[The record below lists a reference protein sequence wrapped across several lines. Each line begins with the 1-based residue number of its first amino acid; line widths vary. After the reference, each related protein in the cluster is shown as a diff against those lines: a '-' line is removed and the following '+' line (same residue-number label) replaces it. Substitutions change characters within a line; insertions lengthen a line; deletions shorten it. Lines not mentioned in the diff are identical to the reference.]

1 MLEVNHKLNPLLVLK
16 FGGSCLED
24 IESFKQTTSIIKRFL
39 KKAKLVVVTSALKG
53 ITDKLIEFYE
63 KSNEYSFYCDKIV
76 NEISDVHKNIVNNL
90 FTANSEYFDEI
101 INFIN
106 KSITEITNLGSVVKL
121 IRPTKNLKDIILSY
135 GEKLSTYI
143 MCKYLISLGFK
154 SRFLSS
160 DEVIKTDE
168 NFGNAL
174 PLLDETENLVQ
185 EKLVPSLISNS
196 IDIVC
201 ITGFYGATKSN
212 KITTLGR
219 GGTDLTAAVIAYSL
233 RQNFKCKV
241 IYWKDVPGFLNAD
254 PRIIP
259 KSKLLEKIS
268 YLEAKELAYFG
279 SRVLHPLCL
288 DVNEKGGIPSEI
300 RSFKDPSASNFTSIV
315 KDYVTSEVI
324 IKAIS
329 SITRLSMVTVQ
340 SGTMISLA
348 RTASNLFA
356 LLDDN
361 EINIKFISQ
370 SSSENNITFVINK
383 DDSMKVSYLLR
394 NSELFGKQWFSI
406 KIDNDVSLIA
416 LIGPGMMY
424 APGIA
429 GKIFTVL
436 GDNGINVRA
445 IAQGSSEINFTAII
459 ERKDRKKAILALYD
473 AFIDQK

>member
-1 MLEVNHKLNPLLVLK
+1 VLEVNQKLHPLLVLK

-24 IESFKQTTSIIKRFL
+24 IDSFKQTTSIIKRCL

-53 ITDKLIEFYE
+53 VTDKLIEFYE
-63 KSNEYSFYCDKIV
+63 RSNEYGFYCERIL
-76 NEISDVHKNIVNNL
+76 NEVSEIHKNIVENL
-90 FTANSEYFDEI
+90 LTTNSEYYNDT
-101 INFIN
+101 INHIN
-106 KSITEITNLGSVVKL
+106 KLITEITNLGSVVKL
-121 IRPTKNLKDIILSY
+121 IRPSKILRDNILSY

-143 MCKYLISLGFK
+143 MFKYLISLGFN
-154 SRFLSS
+154 SSFLSS
-160 DEVIKTDE
+160 DEVLKTDN

-174 PLLDETENLVQ
+174 PLLKETESFVQ
-185 EKLVPSLISNS
+185 EKIVPLISSNS
-196 IDIVC
+196 TDIVC
-201 ITGFYGATKSN
+201 ITGFYGSTKNN

-259 KSKLLEKIS
+259 KSKLLKTIS

-279 SRVLHPLCL
+279 SKVLHPLCL

-300 RSFKDPSASNFTSIV
+300 RSFKDPSSSNFTSII
-315 KDYVTSEVI
+315 KDHPTSEVV

-329 SITRLSMVTVQ
+329 SIARLAIVTIQ

-348 RTASNLFA
+348 RTAANLFS
-356 LLDDN
+356 LLDAH

-370 SSSENNITFVINK
+370 SSSENNITFAIDK

-416 LIGPGMMY
+416 LIGPGMMH

-429 GKIFTVL
+429 GKIFTIL

-459 ERKDRKKAILALYD
+459 DRKDRKNAIISLYD
-473 AFIDQK
+473 AFID

>member
-1 MLEVNHKLNPLLVLK
+1 MLEVNQKLNPLLVLK

-24 IESFKQTTSIIKRFL
+24 IESFKQTTSIIKRSL

-53 ITDKLIEFYE
+53 VTDKLIEFYE
-63 KSNEYSFYCDKIV
+63 RSNEYDFYCDRIL
-76 NEISDVHKNIVNNL
+76 NEIFDIHKNIVDNL
-90 FTANSEYFDEI
+90 LTSNSEYYNDT
-101 INFIN
+101 INYIN
-106 KSITEITNLGSVVKL
+106 KLIMELTNLGTVVAL
-121 IRPTKNLKDIILSY
+121 IRPSKKLRDNILSY
-135 GEKLSTYI
+135 GEKFSTYI
-143 MCKYLISLGFK
+143 MCKYLISLGFN
-154 SRFLSS
+154 SRFISS
-160 DEVIKTDE
+160 DEVLKTDN

-174 PLLDETENLVQ
+174 PLLQETESLVQ
-185 EKLVPSLISNS
+185 EKIVPLFISNS

-201 ITGFYGATKSN
+201 ITGFYGSTKNN

-219 GGTDLTAAVIAYSL
+219 GATDLTAAVIAYSL
-233 RQNFKCKV
+233 RQSFKCKV
-241 IYWKDVPGFLNAD
+241 IFWKDVPGFLNAD
-254 PRIIP
+254 PRVIP

-300 RSFKDPSASNFTSIV
+300 KSFKDPSSSNFTSIV
-315 KDYVTSEVI
+315 KEQATSEVV

-348 RTASNLFA
+348 RTAANLFA
-356 LLDDN
+356 LLDDH

-370 SSSENNITFVINK
+370 SSSENNITFVIDK
-383 DDSMKVSYLLR
+383 DDSMNVSYLLR
-394 NSELFGKQWFSI
+394 NSHLFGKQWFSI

-429 GKIFTVL
+429 GKIFTIL
-436 GDNGINVRA
+436 GNNGINVRA

-459 ERKDRKKAILALYD
+459 DRKDRKKALISLYD
-473 AFIDQK
+473 AFID

>member
-1 MLEVNHKLNPLLVLK
+1 MLEVNQKLNPLYVLK

-24 IESFKQTTSIIKRFL
+24 IESFKQTTSIIKRWL

-53 ITDKLIEFYE
+53 VTDKLIDFYE
-63 KSNEYSFYCDKIV
+63 RSDDYSFYCDRIL
-76 NEISDVHKNIVNNL
+76 NEISDIHKNIVENL
-90 FTANSEYFDEI
+90 LTPNSEYYNDT
-101 INFIN
+101 INYIN
-106 KSITEITNLGSVVKL
+106 KLITELTNLGSVVRI
-121 IRPTKNLKDIILSY
+121 IRPSKNLRDNILSY
-135 GEKLSTYI
+135 GERLSTYI
-143 MCKYLISLGFK
+143 MYKYLNSLGFN

-160 DEVIKTDE
+160 DEILKTDN

-174 PLLDETENLVQ
+174 PLLQETEALIQ
-185 EKLVPSLISNS
+185 QKLVPLFNSNS

-201 ITGFYGATKSN
+201 ITGFYGSTKNN

-241 IYWKDVPGFLNAD
+241 IYWKDVKGFLNAD

-259 KSKLLEKIS
+259 ESKLLEKIS
-268 YLEAKELAYFG
+268 YKEAKELAYFG

-288 DVNEKGGIPSEI
+288 DVNEKGDIPSEI
-300 RSFKDPSASNFTSIV
+300 RSFKDSSSSKFTSIV
-315 KDYVTSEVI
+315 KDHSTSGVV

-329 SITRLSMVTVQ
+329 SIARLSMVTIE

-356 LLDDN
+356 LLDDH

-370 SSSENNITFVINK
+370 SSSENNITFVI
-383 DDSMKVSYLLR
+383 DMEDSMKVSYLLR

-424 APGIA
+424 TPGIA
-429 GKIFTVL
+429 GKIFTIL
-436 GDNGINVRA
+436 GDNNINVRA

-459 ERKDRKKAILALYD
+459 DRKDRKKAIISLYH
-473 AFIDQK
+473 AFID